1 MKPLGDAVKRE
12 LARFGPE
19 AGMPEVVAAWPELVG
34 ETIARNA
41 WPARIARDG
50 TLHVNTADSVWAFE
64 LTSRAA
70 EIAGR
75 LGVAQIRFAA
85 GPLPEPAVEAPAASE
100 PTPREPSDAARAEGD
115 RLAAGI
121 ADEKLRK
128 VVARAAAMSL
138 ETAAVDRS
146 VW

>member
-1 MKPLGDAVKRE
+1 
-12 LARFGPE
+12 
-19 AGMPEVVAAWPELVG
+19 MPELVEAWPASVG

-41 WPARIARDG
+41 WPARVSRDG
-50 TLHVNTADSVWAFE
+50 TLHVHTADSVWAFE

-70 EIAGR
+70 EIAAR
-75 LGVAQIRFAA
+75 VGVDRIRFAA
-85 GPLPEPAVEAPAASE
+85 GPLPEPAADASVEVGTA
-100 PTPREPSDAARAEGD
+100 PREPSDEAAAEGE

-128 VVARAAAMSL
+128 IVARAAAMSL

>member
-1 MKPLGDAVKRE
+1 MKPLGDDVKRE

-19 AGMPEVVAAWPELVG
+19 AGMPELVEAWPASVG

-41 WPARIARDG
+41 WPARVSRDG

-70 EIAGR
+70 EIAAR
-75 LGVAQIRFAA
+75 IGVEQVRFAA
-85 GPLPEPAVEAPAASE
+85 GPLPEPIAAEASQAESAP
-100 PTPREPSDAARAEGD
+100 PEPSEAARVEGE

-121 ADEKLRK
+121 ADENLRK
-128 VVARAAAMSL
+128 IVARAAAMSL
-138 ETAAVDRS
+138 EAAAADRP